1 MDAFKKNSLHQSK
14 GPIAC
19 LGWGS
24 LVWDSRTLPLAG
36 EWKTDGPALPLEFAR
51 QSGNGRMTLVI
62 VDSGHGV
69 PVLWSELSVDSLG
82 QAVQALAEREGVPD
96 PRSIGR
102 WPNTIDKRYPFIESI
117 SHWATGKGLSGVV
130 WTALKPGMK
139 GKRGT
144 IPSLTEMKTH
154 LAALDSN
161 SAALAKE
168 YFDRTPAQIMTP
180 HRQSLARVFDD
191 EQKGVR

>member
-1 MDAFKKNSLHQSK
+1 MEDSDPNITQKSD

-19 LGWGS
+19 PGWGS
-24 LVWDSRTLPLAG
+24 LVWDSQTLPLAG

-62 VDSGHGV
+62 VDSDHFV
-69 PVLWSELSVDSLG
+69 PILWSELSVDSLE
-82 QAVQALAEREGVPD
+82 QAVEALAVREGVPD

-102 WPNTIDKRYPFIESI
+102 WPNTIDWRYPFIETI
-117 SHWATGKGLSGVV
+117 SQWATGKGMSGVV

-144 IPSLTEMKTH
+144 IPSLTEMKAH

-161 SAALAKE
+161 AAALAKE
-168 YFDRTPAQIMTP
+168 YIERAPAQIMTP
-180 HRQSLARVFDD
+180 HRQSLARVF
-191 EQKGVR
+191 EGAQKGV